1 MMVLNVE
8 VNKPLTYSNWKRW
21 RLRRFREL
29 DTVLTT
35 KAAKGDLRWA
45 NRLLLVNNY
54 FALVRTVMSFLEQN
68 FINFGS

>member
-8 VNKPLTYSNWKRW
+8 ANEPLTYSNWKRW

-54 FALVRTVMSFLEQN
+54 FALVRTVMSTLEQN